1 MPPLFG
7 EPASIVAYGRPFNV
21 MNVVHHFVLT
31 VLRVLCEVFSNLE
44 LKTCKIIAASVLLT
58 APTMT
63 VAAGCMALRPFR
75 IPNEVASAKGISAD
89 VHLRWYPDWNENA
102 VQAYG

>member
-31 VLRVLCEVFSNLE
+31 VLIVLCEVFSSLE

-63 VAAGCMALRPFR
+63 VAAGCMALRPFLV
-75 IPNEVASAKGISAD
+75 PNDVASAEGIGAD
-89 VHLRWYPDWNENA
+89 VDVR
-102 VQAYG
+102 

>member
-1 MPPLFG
+1 MCKANEAIMPPLFG

-21 MNVVHHFVLT
+21 MNVVHHF
-31 VLRVLCEVFSNLE
+31 EVFFNLE